1 MKVLAGGQPA
11 GGGPDLGMSRT
22 PRGGPGTPMNRGG
35 GYGSAR
41 GGYGEMSDPR
51 GSRVQADII
60 APQPELQRSEN
71 AWQRRREDDGEVEA
85 KIKVVRSLLNKLT
98 LEKFDKIYGQIKE
111 VEITSLEVLYGLVAE
126 VFQKSLSEANFAPM
140 YADLCA
146 RLSRDTLNFSPEM
159 LETPE
164 EEKKALSFRR
174 RLLKNCQMEFERFAN
189 EETIMSDLKA
199 LEDSDTL
206 TAETLMVIVEKAR
219 EKQSAAM
226 SEFIGKL
233 EAIAKQ
239 DVISQKDIS
248 VVIQRAKQR
257 MLGNVKFI
265 GELFKQKLI
274 NEKIIHTECIQRLM
288 RISLAKKEDDVVE
301 GLVQLMTTTGKMLA
315 KNEKAHSHMV
325 AYFKEFLMLSRDPE
339 IPTRI
344 RFLLKDLL
352 DLRAANWQQRREETK
367 AKTIA
372 EIHADI
378 EKEERAKES
387 ASRGRD
393 SRGFGG
399 RDRRDRDHGRG
410 GPPPNLRGLNMHTP
424 ISARGPGGGNTFGG
438 GSGDRR
444 DGGGAGGGSAVRPG
458 GGLRPR
464 PLGGAVAGSG
474 DVRMSSRSSVPPANS
489 FSILTEPSPSGRGE
503 TRHSSA
509 DRSDLSGSA
518 RGDGRLSSGSGAAS
532 STASAKGADSVVSDG
547 SMSGPSVERKVKAI
561 LGEFASTSDM
571 KEATECV
578 SEEVPEASRPAFVA
592 AVMRHVLEL
601 RPDQRLAP
609 LGLLEY
615 FARAGV
621 VSSAAYITGFTDIL
635 SELLDLGIDDP
646 QANVYVGKF
655 VGRLAAAGAFEPRPA
670 GDGGPG
676 PSHGST
682 ASADKDAQSKVRGL
696 SFLGKA
702 AGKLQEED
710 PRATLQ
716 LVCAVF
722 SAYKLGLLSPPVG
735 PSNSAS
741 AAPAV
746 TSEADADAQS
756 RAVYQALGLD
766 VSALAKAIGDR
777 GEMALQSAVDTLRVY
792 FLVPLRA
799 VEKELPGRLAPARPG
814 GPTPVS
820 KDAATSIA
828 TATVA
833 WCNAR
838 VDPVTRSTPA
848 FVRLLARSSLEVACA
863 ETSVAGGKDA
873 TSPPLTAELLLTE
886 RVLLEALVAPLL
898 LPYTA
903 TSQPLQEAVLLE
915 VQAYCYATG
924 FPPGM
929 VGGAGGPGGA
939 GATRGA
945 SLVGRLF
952 DLLYDTDVVSEEAAA
967 GWKELIVTGDDERG
981 KTEALVQT
989 RAWFDWLAEAEEEDD
1004 DEEDG
1009 GSGVGGGGSGAA
1021 AGRGGGSS
1029 ASASALPAP
1038 GAVANRT

>member
-22 PRGGPGTPMNRGG
+22 PRGGVGTPMNRGG

-41 GGYGEMSDPR
+41 GGYGDMSDPR

-71 AWQRRREDDGEVEA
+71 AWQRRREDDGEVDG
-85 KIKVVRSLLNKLT
+85 KIKAVRSLLNKLT
-98 LEKFDKIYGQIKE
+98 LEKFDKIYAQIKE

-146 RLSRDTLNFSPEM
+146 RLSRDELNFSAEM

-206 TAETLMVIVEKAR
+206 TAETLMAIVEKAR

-239 DVISQKDIS
+239 DVIQQKDIA

-301 GLVQLMTTTGKMLA
+301 GLVQLMTTTGKLLA
-315 KNEKAHSHMV
+315 RNEKAHSHMV
-325 AYFKEFLMLSRDPE
+325 AYFNEFLMLSRDPQ

-444 DGGGAGGGSAVRPG
+444 DGGGGGGSGGSAVRSG
-458 GGLRPR
+458 VGLRPR
-464 PLGGAVAGSG
+464 PLGAAVAGSG
-474 DVRMSSRSSVPPANS
+474 DVRMSARSSLPPANS
-489 FSILTEPSPSGRGE
+489 FSILTEPSPSGRRDA
-503 TRHSSA
+503 RHASA
-509 DRSDLSGSA
+509 DKSDFSGSA
-518 RGDGRLSSGSGAAS
+518 RGGGRPSGGSGGS
-532 STASAKGADSVVSDG
+532 SSAASAKDAQLEGSDG
-547 SMSGPSVERKVKAI
+547 SMSGPSLERKVKAI
-561 LGEFASTSDM
+561 LGEFATTSDM

-615 FARAGV
+615 FARSGV
-621 VSSAAYITGFTDIL
+621 LSSAAFIKGFTDIL
-635 SELLDLGIDDP
+635 NELLDLGIDDP

-655 VGRLAAAGAFEPRPA
+655 VGRLAAAGAFEPQPT
-670 GDGGPG
+670 GDGGSG

-682 ASADKDAQSKVRGL
+682 ASAAKDAQPNVRGL
-696 SFLGKA
+696 GFLGKA
-702 AGKLQEED
+702 VGELQEED

-722 SAYKLGLLSPPVG
+722 SAYKVGLLSPPVG
-735 PSNSAS
+735 PSSGAS
-741 AAPAV
+741 ATPAV
-746 TSEADADAQS
+746 SSEANADAQS
-756 RAVYQALGLD
+756 RSVYQALGLD
-766 VSALAKAIGDR
+766 VGALAKAIGDR
-777 GEMALQSAVDTLRVY
+777 GEMALQSAVDTLRVH

-799 VEKELPGRLAPARPG
+799 VAKDLPSRLAPARG
-814 GPTPVS
+814 GGSSPVS
-820 KDAATSIA
+820 KDAVTSIA

-833 WCNAR
+833 WCNGR
-838 VDPVTRSTPA
+838 VDPATRSTPA

-873 TSPPLTAELLLTE
+873 SSPPVTTELLHTE
-886 RVLLEALVAPLL
+886 RLLLEALVAPLL
-898 LPYTA
+898 RPYTA

-929 VGGAGGPGGA
+929 VGGVGGPGGA
-939 GATRGA
+939 GSTRGA

-952 DLLYDTDVVSEEAAA
+952 DILYDLDVVSEEAAA
-967 GWKELIVTGDDERG
+967 AWKELIVTGDDERG

-1004 DEEDG
+1004 EEEDG
-1009 GSGVGGGGSGAA
+1009 GGGGGD
-1021 AGRGGGSS
+1021 GRGGRGDGSGSS
-1029 ASASALPAP
+1029 ASAPPAP
-1038 GAVANRT
+1038 GAVANRP

>member
-1 MKVLAGGQPA
+1 MKVLAGGQPV

-22 PRGGPGTPMNRGG
+22 PRGGAGTPMNRGG

-60 APQPELQRSEN
+60 PPQPELQRSEN

-146 RLSRDTLNFSPEM
+146 RLSRDRLNFSAEM
-159 LETPE
+159 LDTPE

-174 RLLKNCQMEFERFAN
+174 RLLKNCQLEFERFAN

-239 DVISQKDIS
+239 DVISQKDIA

-274 NEKIIHTECIQRLM
+274 TEKIIHTECIQRLM

-315 KNEKAHSHMV
+315 KNEKAHSHMA
-325 AYFKEFLMLSRDPE
+325 AYFNEFLMLSRDPE

-393 SRGFGG
+393 SRSFGG

-410 GPPPNLRGLNMHTP
+410 GPPPNLRGLNVHTP
-424 ISARGPGGGNTFGG
+424 ISARGPGGGTTFGG

-444 DGGGAGGGSAVRPG
+444 DGGVASGGSAVRAG

-464 PLGGAVAGSG
+464 PLGGAAAGSG
-474 DVRMSSRSSVPPANS
+474 DVRMSSQSSVPPANS
-489 FSILTEPSPSGRGE
+489 FSILTEPISSGRGDA
-503 TRHSSA
+503 RHSSV
-509 DRSDLSGSA
+509 DRSDFSGSA
-518 RGDGRLSSGSGAAS
+518 RGGGRLSSGGGAES
-532 STASAKGADSVVSDG
+532 STASAM
-547 SMSGPSVERKVKAI
+547 MSGPSLERKVKAI
-561 LGEFASTSDM
+561 LGEFATTSDM

-578 SEEVPEASRPAFVA
+578 SEEVPEASRPGFVA

-609 LGLLEY
+609 LGLLEC
-615 FARAGV
+615 FARSGV
-621 VSSAAYITGFTDIL
+621 VSSAAFVTGFSDIL
-635 SELLDLGIDDP
+635 NELLDLGIDDP

-655 VGRLAAAGAFEPRPA
+655 LGRLAAAGAFEPQSA
-670 GDGGPG
+670 GDSGSG

-682 ASADKDAQSKVRGL
+682 ASAAKDAQSKVRGL
-696 SFLGKA
+696 SFFGKA
-702 AGKLQEED
+702 VGKLQEED

-716 LVCAVF
+716 LVCAVL

-735 PSNSAS
+735 SAS
-741 AAPAV
+741 GASATPAV

-756 RAVYQALGLD
+756 RSVYQTLGLD
-766 VSALAKAIGDR
+766 VGALAKAIGDR

-814 GPTPVS
+814 GSSPVS
-820 KDAATSIA
+820 KEAATSIA

-833 WCNAR
+833 WCNGR
-838 VDPVTRSTPA
+838 VDPATRSTPE

-863 ETSVAGGKDA
+863 ETSLAGGKDA
-873 TSPPLTAELLLTE
+873 TSPPLTAELLHTE
-886 RVLLEALVAPLL
+886 RLLVSALVAPLL
-898 LPYTA
+898 RPYTA
-903 TSQPLQEAVLLE
+903 DSQLLQEAVLLE
-915 VQAYCYATG
+915 VQAYCFATG

-967 GWKELIVTGDDERG
+967 AWKELIVTGDDERG

-1004 DEEDG
+1004 EEEDG
-1009 GSGVGGGGSGAA
+1009 DGGGS
-1021 AGRGGGSS
+1021 GGGSS
-1029 ASASALPAP
+1029 ASASAPPPAP

>member
-1 MKVLAGGQPA
+1 MKVLASGQPA
-11 GGGPDLGMSRT
+11 GGGPDLAMSRT
-22 PRGGPGTPMNRGG
+22 PRGGAGTLTNRSG

-41 GGYGEMSDPR
+41 GGHGEMSDPR
-51 GSRVQADII
+51 GSRVQADVI

-98 LEKFDKIYGQIKE
+98 LEKFDKIYNRIKE

-146 RLSRDTLNFSPEM
+146 RLSRDKLNFSPEM

-226 SEFIGKL
+226 SEFVGKL

-239 DVISQKDIS
+239 DVISQTDIA

-274 NEKIIHTECIQRLM
+274 NERIIHTECIQRLM
-288 RISLAKKEDDVVE
+288 RISLDKKEDDVVE
-301 GLVQLMTTTGKMLA
+301 GLVQLMTTTGKLLA
-315 KNEKAHSHMV
+315 MNERAQSYMT
-325 AYFKEFLMLSRDPE
+325 AYFNEFLMLSRDPE

-352 DLRAANWQQRREETK
+352 DLRAAGWQQRREETK

-393 SRGFGG
+393 SRGFGN
-399 RDRRDRDHGRG
+399 RDRWDRDHGRG

-424 ISARGPGGGNTFGG
+424 ISARGPAGGSPFGS

-444 DGGGAGGGSAVRPG
+444 DGGGGGGGSVVLSG

-474 DVRMSSRSSVPPANS
+474 DVRMSSRSSVAPANS
-489 FSILTEPSPSGRGE
+489 FSILTEPSSSGRRDS
-503 TRHSSA
+503 RHSSA
-509 DRSDLSGSA
+509 DRSDFSGSA
-518 RGDGRLSSGSGAAS
+518 RGGGRLFSGSGAAS
-532 STASAKGADSVVSDG
+532 STALAKGTDSDVSE
-547 SMSGPSVERKVKAI
+547 STMSAPNLERKVKAI

-578 SEEVPEASRPAFVA
+578 SEEVPEASRAAFVS

-601 RPDQRLAP
+601 RPDQRLVP

-615 FARAGV
+615 FARSGF
-621 VSSAAYITGFTDIL
+621 VSSAAFVSGFTDIL
-635 SELLDLGIDDP
+635 NELLDLGIDDP
-646 QANVYVGKF
+646 QANVFVGKF
-655 VGRLAAAGAFEPRPA
+655 VGRLAAAGAFVPRS
-670 GDGGPG
+670 GDDGGSG
-676 PSHGST
+676 LSHGST
-682 ASADKDAQSKVRGL
+682 ASTVKGAQPKVHGL
-696 SFLGKA
+696 GFLGEA
-702 AGKLQEED
+702 VGKLQEED

-716 LVCAVF
+716 LVCSLF
-722 SAYKLGLLSPPVG
+722 SSYKHGLLSPPVG
-735 PSNSAS
+735 PSSGAS
-741 AAPAV
+741 GTPAV
-746 TSEADADAQS
+746 SSEADADAQA

-766 VSALAKAIGDR
+766 VGALAKAIGDR
-777 GEMALQSAVDTLRVY
+777 GEMALQSAVDTLRVH

-799 VEKELPGRLAPARPG
+799 VEKDLAGRLAPARPG
-814 GPTPVS
+814 GSSPVS
-820 KDAATSIA
+820 QDTATSIA

-833 WCNAR
+833 WCNGR
-838 VDPVTRSTPA
+838 VDAASRNTPA
-848 FVRLLARSSLEVACA
+848 FVRLLARSALEVACA
-863 ETSVAGGKDA
+863 ETSLAGGKDP
-873 TSPPLTAELLLTE
+873 TSPPLTTELLRTE
-886 RVLLEALVAPLL
+886 QLLFKWLVAPLL
-898 LPYTA
+898 QPYTA

-924 FPPGM
+924 FPPAM
-929 VGGAGGPGGA
+929 VGGAGGPDVA
-939 GATRGA
+939 DATDA
-945 SLVGRLF
+945 MSLVCRVF
-952 DLLYDTDVVSEEAAA
+952 FHLYYDDVVSEDAMAA
-967 GWKELIVTGDDERG
+967 WKERIVTGDDERG

-989 RAWFDWLAEAEEEDD
+989 RTWFDWLADAEEEDD

-1009 GSGVGGGGSGAA
+1009 DGGGGAGSGVISGSA
-1021 AGRGGGSS
+1021 
-1029 ASASALPAP
+1029 ASASAPPAP
-1038 GAVANRT
+1038 GAVANRS